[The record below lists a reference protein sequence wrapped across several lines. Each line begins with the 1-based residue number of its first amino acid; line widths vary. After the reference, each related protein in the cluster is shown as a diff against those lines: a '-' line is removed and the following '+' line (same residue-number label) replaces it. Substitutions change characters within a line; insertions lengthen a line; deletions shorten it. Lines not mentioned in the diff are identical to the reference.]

1 MNAWLLTWEW
11 TTTRPREKIVA
22 ILSSRRSD
30 ASIAELVELLVQRTL
45 CGAHDLAYYAN
56 RRKKLICKAETPL
69 IINSIPHGQRVLC
82 GHGPWLYGRVVTDL
96 KVMMDGAT
104 DEEVLTWQEPPQY
117 RWAGSSM
124 TAIELAA
131 EGKVSCGAGQTNPSH
146 AMYGS
151 GSSLVRSRGH
161 NIPHAGPHGAR
172 PSGLR

>member
-131 EGKVSCGAGQTNPSH
+131 EGKSKLWRRPNKPV
-146 AMYGS
+146 
-151 GSSLVRSRGH
+151 
-161 NIPHAGPHGAR
+161 AR
-172 PSGLR
+172 DVWEWE